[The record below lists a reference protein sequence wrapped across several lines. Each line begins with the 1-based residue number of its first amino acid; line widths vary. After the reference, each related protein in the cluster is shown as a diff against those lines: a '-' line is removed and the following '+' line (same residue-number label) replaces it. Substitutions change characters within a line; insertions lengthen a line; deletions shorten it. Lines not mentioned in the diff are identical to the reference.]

1 MIGETINKLK
11 VIKESSK
18 RDKSRCKM
26 YECLCECGEVI
37 IVRSSTLRQGKIKSC
52 GCESKKTHSQ
62 LMRERNS
69 THGLSSNPMYQ
80 RWLGMKQ
87 RCYDVNAI
95 NYKNYGG
102 RGIEIC
108 EEWKND
114 FKKFYDYMGDPPNE
128 NYQIDRINND
138 GNYEPGN
145 VKWSTRSENSTNIR
159 KKSTHNIYK
168 KSNNVYNIQIV
179 RKNKVKYFSAKSLE
193 EAIELRDNV
202 INKYNETGEW

>member
-52 GCESKKTHSQ
+52 GCESNKIHSE
-62 LMRERNS
+62 LMRERNT

-179 RKNKVKYFSAKSLE
+179 RKIKLNILVQNL
-193 EAIELRDNV
+193 
-202 INKYNETGEW
+202 